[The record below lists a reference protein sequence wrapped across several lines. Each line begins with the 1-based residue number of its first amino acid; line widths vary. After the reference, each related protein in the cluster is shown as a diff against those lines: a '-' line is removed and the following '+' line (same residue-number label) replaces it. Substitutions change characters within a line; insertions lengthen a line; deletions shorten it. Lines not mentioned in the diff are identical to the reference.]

1 MTRALLALLL
11 VAGCSIPRPPP
22 SPEPIAG
29 GGARQEG
36 RLGGGA
42 SPAQA
47 AFCVSQRVPLSLV
60 VLTSDGAAVR
70 PAPGTLAA
78 GAPDYALTVRRSE
91 DGTTWLRQVGDA
103 EPARVAAAA
112 DRLDAALAACAV
124 EPGGTA

>member
-1 MTRALLALLL
+1 MKRALLLLFL
-11 VAGCSIPRPPP
+11 VAGCSIPQRPP
-22 SPEPIAG
+22 SPDPIG

-36 RLGGGA
+36 RLGGDA

-47 AFCVSQRVPLSLV
+47 AFCVSQKVPLSLV

-70 PAPGTLAA
+70 PAPGALAA

-103 EPARVAAAA
+103 EPAWVAAAA
-112 DRLDAALAACAV
+112 HRLDAALAACAV